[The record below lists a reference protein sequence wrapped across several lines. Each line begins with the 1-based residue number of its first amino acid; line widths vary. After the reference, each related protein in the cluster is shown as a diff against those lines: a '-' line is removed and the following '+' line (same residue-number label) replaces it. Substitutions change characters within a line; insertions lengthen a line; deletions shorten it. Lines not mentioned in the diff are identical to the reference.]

1 MMASGMLLSNLRHL
15 RLALRGNIGR
25 LYIFQDIYEKF
36 RGNVIIRS
44 FVTTNWTSGPVI
56 GYTSHYSTAQAYEF
70 LLISR

>member
-44 FVTTNWTSGPVI
+44 FVTTGPVI